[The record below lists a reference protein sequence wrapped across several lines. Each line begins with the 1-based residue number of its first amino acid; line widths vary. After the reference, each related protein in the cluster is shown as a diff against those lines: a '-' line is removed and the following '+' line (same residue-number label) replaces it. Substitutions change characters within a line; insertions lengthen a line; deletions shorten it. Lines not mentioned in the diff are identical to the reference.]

1 MIRSMTGYGKASREI
16 SNFVLEIEIKS
27 LNNRFLEIVT
37 RIPKEFSAKEYEIRN
52 LIRNNIQR
60 GKISFSM
67 NIAYLNT
74 EDNSSNLNDKAVEK
88 AIELLNRIKNL
99 TRNDE
104 KITLNHILQLQN
116 LFIEENGDADENLFK
131 QVEETILS
139 AVNCMNL
146 MREKEGSELISDLN
160 ERISIIEN
168 KVIEIE
174 NLLKSQVTSYFERLK
189 ERTNQ
194 LIADFSQFDDRLNLE
209 LALLSEKYDT
219 SEEIVRLKSHIK
231 QFREIISKEQEVGK
245 RLNFLLQEMNREAN
259 TINSKSISTE
269 ISYSGLTIKEELE
282 KIREQVQNIE

>member
-99 TRNDE
+99 TGNDE

>member
-1 MIRSMTGYGKASREI
+1 
-16 SNFVLEIEIKS
+16 
-27 LNNRFLEIVT
+27 
-37 RIPKEFSAKEYEIRN
+37 
-52 LIRNNIQR
+52 
-60 GKISFSM
+60 M